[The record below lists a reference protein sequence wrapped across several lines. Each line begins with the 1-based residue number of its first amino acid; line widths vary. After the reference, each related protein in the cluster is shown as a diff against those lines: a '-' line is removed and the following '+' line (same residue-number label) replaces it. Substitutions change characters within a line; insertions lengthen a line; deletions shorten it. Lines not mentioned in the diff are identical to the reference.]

1 MKNIVKITLLL
12 IILMITFNSKRIDS
26 IQDVEAKSAILMEM
40 STNRVLFEKDAHNR
54 YLTASIAK
62 IMTAIV
68 AIEFGKL
75 DEYYTV
81 DEATTWQIGSSIYL
95 KKGERIK
102 LLDLIYGLMLRSGND
117 AAHMIALNV
126 GGSIEGFAKMMN
138 DMAKKINM
146 VNSTFENP
154 SGLDEDSKNYST
166 AYDMGLLMSY
176 AMKNK
181 LFKKINETK
190 KYYTSTLEGT
200 KLYFTN
206 THRMVGSDKDVTGGK
221 PGYTEKAFRTLVTTA
236 KRDNMEL
243 VVVTFVCGNDWR
255 VHRRLFDYGFD
266 NFFLYTLLKKQ
277 VVSFN
282 ANIYKYSG
290 IIKED
295 VSYPVKEDEISK
307 LSCIA
312 YFYKKPI
319 SSEVIGHATI
329 YLNNEKIYQ
338 VEIYRYK

>member
-68 AIEFGKL
+68 AIEYGRL
-75 DEYYTV
+75 DEYYII
-81 DEATTWQIGSSIYL
+81 DELTTRQIGSSIYL

-102 LLDLIYGLMLRSGND
+102 LIDLIYGLMLRSGND
-117 AAHMIALNV
+117 AAYMIALNV
-126 GGSIEGFAKMMN
+126 GGSIAGFAKMMN

-154 SGLDEDSKNYST
+154 SGLDDDSKNYST
-166 AYDMGLLMSY
+166 AYDMALLMSY
-176 AMKNK
+176 AMNNK
-181 LFKKINETK
+181 LFRKINGTT

-206 THRMVGSDKDVTGGK
+206 THRMVGKDKDITGGK

-236 KRDNMEL
+236 KKDNMEL

-255 VHRRLFDYGFD
+255 VHRKLFDYGFD
-266 NFFLYTLLKKQ
+266 KYFLYTILKKQ
-277 VVSFN
+277 VLTFN
-282 ANIYKYSG
+282 SNIYKYSG
-290 IIKED
+290 ILKED
-295 VSYPVKEDEISK
+295 VSYPVKEEELSQ

-312 YFYKKPI
+312 YFYKKT
-319 SSEVIGHATI
+319 SSDVIGQAVI

-338 VEIYRYK
+338 IKIYRYK